1 MVRPL
6 CLLFDCDGTLVDS
19 EPLLAEEMEHSLT
32 EAGLPFRASDYVGE
46 FRGARFRHIVATL
59 EARYG
64 SVDAERLRILEQR
77 MRANLDRRLAVD
89 LEVIEGAAE
98 ALAALAGHPMGV
110 VSNGPLRKVR
120 TSLGATALES
130 AFGNNLFSAYEVG
143 CWKPDPGLYRH
154 AASRMGY
161 HPQDCVAIDDALVGV
176 KAALDAGCTV
186 VHLNR
191 FPDAESTPDG
201 AIMITSMFQLPTVIA
216 RLTNTR
222 QLLSSG

>member
-19 EPLLAEEMEHSLT
+19 EPLLAEEMEYSLS
-32 EAGLPFRASDYVGE
+32 EAGLPFLASDYIGE

-59 EARYG
+59 EARFG
-64 SVDAERLRILEQR
+64 CVDAERLEMLEQR
-77 MRANLDRRLAVD
+77 MRANLDRRLASD
-89 LEVIEGAAE
+89 LGTIEGATE

-120 TSLGATALES
+120 TSLAATAL
-130 AFGNNLFSAYEVG
+130 AGVFGDNLFSAYEVG

-154 AASRMGY
+154 AARMMGY
-161 HPQDCVAIDDALVGV
+161 YPEDCVAIDDALVGV
-176 KAALDAGCTV
+176 QAALDAGSTV

-191 FPDAESTPDG
+191 FPDVEPTPDG

-222 QLLSSG
+222 QLQSWG